1 MAFFRR
7 IFFFLTLLVAASC
20 MKYGPAEEETF
31 SIDLNRRGLFIINE
45 GNYMYGNASL
55 SYYNPSE
62 KTVLNEVFA
71 RSNAFPIGDVAQ
83 SMTVFDGLC
92 WVVVNNSGVIFAIDP
107 ATFKEVRRITG
118 FTSPRYIHFIDS
130 HKAYVTQ
137 IWDPRIYIVDPS
149 SCRITGYIETG
160 MDFETGSTE
169 MMVQIGRFV
178 YVNCWSY
185 QNRILK
191 IDTETDTVTDELVVG
206 IQPSVLIKDCNGFL
220 WIITDGGYEGSP
232 YGHERATLARIDADS
247 FVTEKTFYFETGD
260 VPRGLTASGD
270 GRTLYWIND
279 GVYKMDVAS
288 DALPSKPIIEHKGTI
303 FYSLTVDPLTGE
315 IYVGDAIDYTQS
327 GVVMRYD
334 GDGTLM
340 DTFDVGVNPGNFC
353 WREVI

>member
-1 MAFFRR
+1 MAFSRR
-7 IFFFLTLLVAASC
+7 ILLILVLLAAVSC
-20 MKYGPAEEETF
+20 MKYGPAEEEVF
-31 SIDLNRRGLFIINE
+31 NINLNERGLFIINE

-55 SYYNPSE
+55 SYYNPAD
-62 KTVLNEVFA
+62 KTVRNEVFA
-71 RSNAFPIGDVAQ
+71 CSNAFPIGDVAQ
-83 SMTVFDGLC
+83 SMTVYDGLC

-107 ATFKEVRRITG
+107 ATFREVRRITG

-137 IWDPRIYIVDPS
+137 IWDPRIYIVDPAV
-149 SCRITGYIETG
+149 CRITGYIETG

-169 MMVQIGRFV
+169 MMVQIGRYV

-191 IDTETDTVTDELVVG
+191 IDTETDTVTVELVVG
-206 IQPSVLIKDCNGFL
+206 IQPSALVKDCNDKL

-247 FVTEKTFYFETGD
+247 FVTEKSFYFENGD
-260 VPRGLTASGD
+260 APRALTVSGD
-270 GRTLYWIND
+270 GHTLYWIND
-279 GVYKMDVAS
+279 GVYKMDVTS
-288 DALPSKPIIEHKGTI
+288 DTLPSKPIIEPRGTI

-327 GVVMRYD
+327 GVVMRY
-334 GDGTLM
+334 GTDCSLK
-340 DTFDVGVNPGNFC
+340 DTFGVGVNPGNFC